1 MLGKRLNLVKLAIAS
16 LAMGGLWGLLPETAS
31 AQTDQ
36 FDNQGMIFEVDT
48 VVEFEFLQSNGA
60 YQSTFGVM
68 NLNTGEKTPLLVEV
82 KPSDQFQDVNA
93 PSQRRE
99 HLAPED
105 TKDFRGTPGN
115 TVPDYLTEFT
125 FKANTPYVLYLESW
139 FDGRPTGILYSAN
152 SRNPGGNQQFL
163 FDGNFAKLGDGG
175 LLLRIDDTGS
185 TLVKLGEQD
194 DDFDD
199 FIVGIGGYLA
209 CPF

>member
-16 LAMGGLWGLLPETAS
+16 LAMGGLWGLLPQTAT

-36 FDNQGMIFEVDT
+36 FNNQGMIFEVDT
-48 VVEFEFLQSNGA
+48 VVEFEFLQSNGV

-82 KPSDQFQDVNA
+82 KPYDGYFDGIDPGTTDAQ
-93 PSQRRE
+93 
-99 HLAPED
+99 
-105 TKDFRGTPGN
+105 GTPGN
-115 TVPDYLTEFT
+115 AVPQPLAEFL
-125 FKANTPYVLYLESW
+125 FQANTPYVLYIESSYN
-139 FDGRPTGILYSAN
+139 GRPAGILYSTN
-152 SRNPGGNQQFL
+152 DRNPGGNQQFL
-163 FDGNFAKLGDGG
+163 FDGDFTKLGNAG
-175 LLLRIDDTGS
+175 LLLKIDDTGS
-185 TLVKLGEQD
+185 TLVEPDQQD